1 MNRQKRRIQVFMNVF
16 NKCILQD
23 RNKEEFCL
31 NLANMFHP
39 IKGYY
44 GPYYLKISKTLNP
57 SWQIKNIGN
66 ITE

>member
-1 MNRQKRRIQVFMNVF
+1 MNVF

-23 RNKEEFCL
+23 RKKEEFCL

-44 GPYYLKISKTLNP
+44 GPYYSKPTKTLNP
-57 SWQIKNIGN
+57 NWQIKDNGN